1 VIVDLL
7 TGILVG
13 IGLAVLKLVY
23 TFSHLTIR
31 IAEDHSQARTMLH
44 LNGAAT
50 FLRLPKLAAA
60 LESVPSNVE
69 LHVDFEGLT
78 YIDHAC
84 LDLLMNWEKVHM
96 ASGGSLVIDWDSLT
110 ARFHARRN
118 GNGEGRVAEAPPKTA
133 AVEHLGSHRE
143 KQYAEAG

>member
-1 VIVDLL
+1 M
-7 TGILVG
+7 
-13 IGLAVLKLVY
+13 Y
-23 TFSHLTIR
+23 TFSHLSIR
-31 IAEDHSQARTMLH
+31 IEQDRSQERTTLH

-60 LESVPSNVE
+60 LESVPGNTE

-84 LDLLMNWEKVHM
+84 LDLLVNWEKVHT

-110 ARFHARRN
+110 ARFRML
-118 GNGEGRVAEAPPKTA
+118 GNGKEGGVAA
-133 AVEHLGSHRE
+133 ATSNSGINGSRRPRD
-143 KQYAEAG
+143 YVGAR